1 MTNQDSRIPQYQ
13 KNSLSLIG
21 AVALGT
27 GVMIGAGIFSLTGQM
42 AELTGTAFPYAFL
55 AAAIVVSFSA
65 YSYIKVSNAY
75 PSAGGIGMYL
85 HKMYGHSLT
94 TAFHALLMYVSMVIA
109 QSFLARTF
117 GNYTVQLFNADIA
130 DFWIPTLGALL
141 LIGVFLI
148 NLTSNRYI
156 QGVAFALGLVKIV
169 GIIVFGALGIFLVA
183 RSGQALESEIS
194 LSDASD
200 GWTRFIAATALG
212 VLAFKGFTTIT
223 NSGSEL
229 KNPTRNVGRAIVISI
244 ALCIA
249 IYALVGWSV
258 AGNLSIQGIIDAR
271 DYSLAAAARPAA
283 GEFGVWFTV
292 ILAIIATAGGLM
304 ASVFAVSRMLAMLTE
319 MKLVPHRHF
328 GMPGSIQ
335 KHTLVYTVVLG
346 LVLTI
351 FFDLTR
357 IASLGIIFYLI
368 MDSAIHWG
376 VFRHLRNDINANP
389 VVPMIAIILNAVLL
403 AGFVLVKWQ
412 SDPRVIVVALVVMA
426 VILIVESWFLRHNVK
441 SENHDQ

>member
-1 MTNQDSRIPQYQ
+1 MSDHEDHSTHYQ
-13 KNSLSLIG
+13 KNSLSLTGTI
-21 AVALGT
+21 ALGT

-42 AELTGTAFPYAFL
+42 AQLAGSAFPFAFL

-65 YSYIKVSNAY
+65 YSYTKISDKY

-117 GNYTVQLFNADIA
+117 GSYTLQLFDVDQTA
-130 DFWIPTLGALL
+130 FWVPVLGAT
-141 LIGVFLI
+141 LIVTIFAI

-156 QGVAFALGLVKIV
+156 QGTAYFLGLVKIV
-169 GIIVFGALGIFLVA
+169 GILIFGVIGIYLMVS
-183 RSGQALESEIS
+183 SGQALESEIT
-194 LSDASD
+194 LVAVRDD
-200 GWTRFIAATALG
+200 WTAFVAATALG

-223 NSGSEL
+223 NSGSEVT
-229 KNPTRNVGRAIVISI
+229 NPRQNISRAIIISI
-244 ALCIA
+244 ASCIV

-258 AGNLSIQGIIDAR
+258 AGNLTIDEIIVAR
-271 DYSLAAAARPAA
+271 DYSLAAAAKPAA
-283 GEFGVWFTV
+283 GDVGVWFTV
-292 ILAIIATAGGLM
+292 IIAIVATAGGLM

-351 FFDLTR
+351 FFDLSR
-357 IASLGIIFYLI
+357 IASLGIILYLI
-368 MDSAIHWG
+368 MDTAIHWG
-376 VFRHLRNDINANP
+376 VLRHLRKDIGANP
-389 VVPMIAIILNAVLL
+389 LVPSLAIFLNLL
-403 AGFVLVKWQ
+403 LLTGFGISKWQ
-412 SDPRVIVVALVVMA
+412 SDPLILWVAIAVMG
-426 VILIVESWFLRHNVK
+426 IIWIIEYYFLRLVN
-441 SENHDQ
+441 SDSHDH